1 MSDSM
6 ARKTSG
12 RVVQP
17 IGEVPV
23 RLPTHGRIRTGQF
36 KSGSKFPTALK
47 KFRFT
52 SEDKAALEYL
62 ANIYGGEVQ
71 PWANPKANPPNQFEL
86 LSHTDVVAVSLVPA
100 SVKLAYEKWGNGF
113 LNRRCDGT
121 TVIGRKPGGKGKP
134 VIEQVMPCICNQ
146 KQQLECN
153 PVTRLNVVIPGMTFK
168 GTWMLQSNGWN
179 VFSEMPGVA
188 ALIESMATGQL
199 VEAKIRLAERQA
211 DGGARKFVVPVIE
224 LTESLT
230 ALAEGKQAAL
240 MAEASDEPPALAMAA
255 DPLAALEAGDDDDV
269 VEGEI
274 VDD

>member
-1 MSDSM
+1 VSDSM
-6 ARKTSG
+6 ERKMSG

-17 IGEVPV
+17 LNEVPV

-36 KSGSKFPTALK
+36 KAGSKFPTALK
-47 KFRFT
+47 KFRLT
-52 SEDKAALEYL
+52 SEDREALEYL
-62 ANIYGGEVQ
+62 ANVYGGTVEV
-71 PWANPKANPPNQFEL
+71 WKNPKANPPNQFEL
-86 LSHTDVVAVSLVPA
+86 LTDSSVIAVKLVPA

-121 TVIGRKPGGKGKP
+121 TVVGRKPGGKGNP
-134 VIEQVMPCICNQ
+134 VIEQVMPCICNA

-153 PVTRLNVVIPGMTFK
+153 PVTRLNVVIPGVVFK

-199 VEAKIRLAERQA
+199 IDANIRLAERQA

-224 LTESLT
+224 LQESL
-230 ALAEGKQAAL
+230 AGLAAGKQAEL
-240 MAEASDEPPALAMAA
+240 MAEASDEPPALPTPA
-255 DPLAALEAGDDDDV
+255 DPLAALEVGDDDEV